1 MELEITKDLHKKVS
15 RTLQHTLIMQCI
27 FQYLFYLGMN
37 DRPSPVEILENIT
50 KKPVQLCEPFIR
62 TTFSSAIKNM
72 PEAVENISKHLVDWD
87 FNRLSLVD
95 QAILVL
101 GYTEI
106 YYCQVPKVVAINI
119 CVKMAQKFSSDDSY
133 RYINGVLDKLESP
146 KLNDEK

>member
-37 DRPSPVEILENIT
+37 DRPKLTEIVENIT
-50 KKPVQLCEPFIR
+50 KKPIQLCEPFIR
-62 TTFSSAIKNM
+62 TTFSNAIKHM
-72 PEAVENISKHLVDWD
+72 PEAVEEISKHLVDWE

-95 QAILVL
+95 QAILIL

-106 YYCQVPKVVAINI
+106 KFCDIPKAVAINI
-119 CVKMAQKFSSDDSY
+119 CIKMSQKYSGDDSY
-133 RYINGVLDKLESP
+133 RYINGVLDKLENP
-146 KLNDEK
+146 IKNDEK